1 MWLCTYR
8 RTTLVINV
16 LNWLHHRLARLDAIY
31 LSALSSEIY
40 AQQFP
45 FYTRAR
51 IHMRFS
57 FDLYEYC
64 SVNIIRFENK
74 WASVIELNTRS
85 CFLSLSLSSL
95 SISVLY
101 YMHAFSRQLCNCAL
115 YSHSKFLNS
124 YCCFRNWGSILHPY
138 MSMKFFIKRHINQE
152 AAPKSAPSEKIH
164 TKHPIYTFTAEKF
177 LGERWYSYIGNAA
190 L

>member
-8 RTTLVINV
+8 RTTLAINV

-45 FYTRAR
+45 FCTRAR
-51 IHMRFS
+51 IHMRFA

-64 SVNIIRFENK
+64 SVNIIRFGNK

-85 CFLSLSLSSL
+85 CFLYLALFVL
-95 SISVLY
+95 DLGIVLY
-101 YMHAFSRQLCNCAL
+101 ARIFVAAMQLCIIFSFEISIAIVAFEIEVAFCIRIYVSIYHVDEIVYKAPYKSGSSSQISAIWKNTHKTPNL
-115 YSHSKFLNS
+115 HIHSREVS
-124 YCCFRNWGSILHPY
+124 GRTMI
-138 MSMKFFIKRHINQE
+138 FI
-152 AAPKSAPSEKIH
+152 
-164 TKHPIYTFTAEKF
+164 
-177 LGERWYSYIGNAA
+177 
-190 L
+190 